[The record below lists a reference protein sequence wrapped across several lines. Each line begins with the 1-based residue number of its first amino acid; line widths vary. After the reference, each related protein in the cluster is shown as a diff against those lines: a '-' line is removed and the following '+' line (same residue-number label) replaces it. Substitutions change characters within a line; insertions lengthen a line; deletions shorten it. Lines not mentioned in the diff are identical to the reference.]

1 MTTSGSP
8 SFFLVSFV
16 AIAAIIAK
24 IKREPMPMKNI
35 SILYF
40 NFIVLLQFYCLSGS
54 KELVNPL
61 VVYGSPLCVNRP
73 NSGDKT

>member
-35 SILYF
+35 FILLLR
-40 NFIVLLQFYCLSGS
+40 FIV
-54 KELVNPL
+54 
-61 VVYGSPLCVNRP
+61 
-73 NSGDKT
+73 